1 MVHRGSH
8 SAHSACLPLFSSVWH
23 SKYVSGTASLERGCH
38 VSTPEFWDSLKQVL
52 AKGSQGVS
60 RPGARYPIQLGSSS
74 QLHLAGVIVQ
84 SCKGNTLYGMKHLQL
99 QALAFSKE
107 MSAVSFLTEKQDC
120 YVHVAVQIGEPA
132 NFKSCVC
139 FLKANKQSSLLFTVV
154 FNISLSTCS
163 SHVLAR
169 DHIMQKFPILC
180 SAQPSMYIYQA

>member
-8 SAHSACLPLFSSVWH
+8 SAHSACLPLFRQSLTQQVCVRH
-23 SKYVSGTASLERGCH
+23 SLSGERCH

-60 RPGARYPIQLGSSS
+60 SPEAMYPIQLGSSS
-74 QLHLAGVIVQ
+74 QLHLAGVIVH

-132 NFKSCVC
+132 NSKSYVY
-139 FLKANKQSSLLFTVV
+139 V
-154 FNISLSTCS
+154 F
-163 SHVLAR
+163 
-169 DHIMQKFPILC
+169 
-180 SAQPSMYIYQA
+180 